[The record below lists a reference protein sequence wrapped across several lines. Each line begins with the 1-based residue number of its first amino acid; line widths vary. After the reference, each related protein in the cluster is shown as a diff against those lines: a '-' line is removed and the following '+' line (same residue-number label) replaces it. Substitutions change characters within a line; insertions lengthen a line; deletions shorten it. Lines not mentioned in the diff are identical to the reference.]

1 MKPFNL
7 LVRMKTLRTRDESMD
22 FEAWAIMLLWRK
34 VPDNYHHL
42 INSEVVHDGAAI
54 LQRGDAFEVRIRDRA
69 AHEEIFVTPFPPAV
83 PGVERQ
89 WRA

>member
-1 MKPFNL
+1 MK
-7 LVRMKTLRTRDESMD
+7 MLRTKDDTLD

-34 VPDNYHHL
+34 VPDSYHHL

-54 LQRGDAFEVRIRDRA
+54 LQRGDAFEVRVRDGA
-69 AHEEIFVTPFPPAV
+69 AREEILITPFPSV
-83 PGVERQ
+83 PTTPPEYH